1 MATERRR
8 RQSSNTP
15 KSKRTT
21 SKELAAVGPMTV
33 HNVPDHL
40 LELILLH
47 LHSSACLLRAAATCK
62 RWRRLVA
69 ETWFLARFRSLHA
82 TPCIAGNY
90 HAVDPDWIEAEH
102 GQPLQITGNPVFVP
116 SSSATVDRRHFSL
129 DFLPDSD
136 TGWEIADSRGSLLL
150 VFKRRATTST
160 WASGARTRS
169 HFSLPDLVICEPL
182 TRRFQGILRPADVTT
197 YCLGVF
203 LLDGY
208 HNADG
213 TGSRIGTSNFRI
225 VAIVNAYNALVEPG
239 RSTPVACVFTSGSD
253 DNDGWRVLPR
263 TSKPN
268 SVVTIP
274 DPDEID
280 SISLVGRANGSIYWV
295 ITGED
300 RTMLVFNE
308 DTAEFSR
315 FLFPA
320 GSFSWGP
327 YVDRR
332 SFRVIG
338 GDDDGALRLI
348 RVIDNVLK
356 VFVRLHGSEEWML
369 EKLLRISEA
378 TRGLPRHEEGRY
390 IHFHLEALIIAA
402 NDKFVLMTPQGK
414 TWPFSVDLE
423 TMKVEREHE
432 RNNYPGAAYP
442 CELPWPPVFNAC
454 VNEHGSS
461 SRRRR

>member
-1 MATERRR
+1 MATERRW
-8 RQSSNTP
+8 RQSSNKP
-15 KSKRTT
+15 KSKMTP
-21 SKELAAVGPMTV
+21 SKEPAAVGPTTV
-33 HNVPDHL
+33 HYVPDHL

-102 GQPLQITGNPVFVP
+102 CQPPQITGSPVVVP

-160 WASGARTRS
+160 WASGARTIRS
-169 HFSLPDLVICEPL
+169 HFSSLPDLVICEPL

-203 LLDGY
+203 LLDGD
-208 HNADG
+208 HNVD
-213 TGSRIGTSNFRI
+213 GTSNFRI
-225 VAIVNAYNALVEPG
+225 LAIVNAYNALLEPG

-268 SVVTIP
+268 SSVVTIP

-300 RTMLVFNE
+300 RTMLVFDE
-308 DTAEFSR
+308 DAAEFSR

-332 SFRVIG
+332 SFRVVG
-338 GDDDGALRLI
+338 GEDGALRII
-348 RVIDNVLK
+348 RVIGNDLK
-356 VFVRLHGSEEWML
+356 VFVRLNGSEEWVL

-378 TRGLPRHEEGRY
+378 TRGLPGREEERRY

-432 RNNYPGAAYP
+432 RNSYPGAAYP
-442 CELPWPPVFNAC
+442 YELPWPPVFNAC
-454 VNEHGSS
+454 VDEHGTSS